1 MTPRYLVWLVLSP
14 SQLILLALAAGAVL
28 LLLGVR
34 RAGAWLTGAGLAGLL
49 LFGLL
54 PGAEYL
60 ARPLQERFPQP
71 KLPSQVTGIVLL
83 TGAELTDVSEA
94 VGLPQLGPHGD
105 RYVATL
111 RLARLHPE
119 ARVVVTGSPIGAGGA
134 PVLASQTGIAR
145 AILLDAG
152 LDASRLTIE
161 QQSSDTCENATNVRS
176 LVKPGPGEA
185 WVVVTSAMHMPRTVA
200 CLRAAGWGDAIP
212 VPDDYESLPGISGT
226 FTARIISRL
235 DLLDLVAHEWVGL
248 AYYRWSGRT
257 QEFFPA
263 P

>member
-1 MTPRYLVWLVLSP
+1 MVLSP
-14 SQLILLALAAGAVL
+14 SQLILLTLAVGAVL
-28 LLLGVR
+28 LLCNVR
-34 RAGAWLTGAGLAGLL
+34 RAGGWLAGAGLAGLL

-71 KLPSQVTGIVLL
+71 QAPSQVTGIVLL

-94 VGLPQLGPHGD
+94 VGLPQLGAHGD

-111 RLARLHPE
+111 RLAERHPD
-119 ARVVVTGSPIGAGGA
+119 ARVIVSGSPIGVGGA
-134 PVLASQTGIAR
+134 PVLASQAGIAR
-145 AILLDAG
+145 TILLDAG
-152 LDASRLTIE
+152 LDPARLTVE
-161 QQSSDTCENATNVRS
+161 QQSSDTCENAANVRT
-176 LVKPGPGEA
+176 LVQPRSGEA

-200 CLRAAGWGDAIP
+200 CLRAAGWSDAIP
-212 VPDDYESLPGISGT
+212 WPDDYESLPGLGGA

-235 DLLDLVAHEWVGL
+235 NLLDLAMHEWLGL
-248 AYYRWSGRT
+248 AYYRAGGRT
-257 QEFFPA
+257 AEFFPA

>member
-1 MTPRYLVWLVLSP
+1 MSPRYLVWLVLSP
-14 SQLILLALAAGAVL
+14 SQLILLALAAGGLL

-34 RAGAWLTGAGLAGLL
+34 RAGSWLTVAGLAGLL
-49 LFGLL
+49 LFGIL
-54 PGAEYL
+54 PGAELL

-71 KLPSQVTGIVLL
+71 QLPSRITGIVLL
-83 TGAELTDVSEA
+83 TGAELTDVSAA
-94 VGLPQLGPHGD
+94 VGLPQLGAHGD

-111 RLARLHPE
+111 RLARQHPG
-119 ARVVVTGSPIGAGGA
+119 ARVVVSGGRIGAGGA

-152 LDASRLTIE
+152 VEESRLTIE
-161 QQSSDTCENATNVRS
+161 QQSSDTCENAANVRA
-176 LVKPGPGEA
+176 LVRPRPGEA

-200 CLRAAGWGDAIP
+200 CLRAAGWGEAIP
-212 VPDDYESLPGISGT
+212 WPDDYESLPGIGGL
-226 FTARIISRL
+226 FTARVISRL
-235 DLLDLVAHEWVGL
+235 NLLDLAAHEWAGL

-257 QEFFPA
+257 REFFPA